1 VEYALYRAPLLAA
14 ILLSGPVRKGD
25 TLDVPVPHP
34 EAWLQVVEW
43 IYTGKGADVR
53 EVRENVEYLGGRV

>member
-1 VEYALYRAPLLAA
+1 
-14 ILLSGPVRKGD
+14 
-25 TLDVPVPHP
+25 LDVPVPHP
-34 EAWLQVVEW
+34 EAWVQVVEW